1 MRLTLIWQNN
11 YFPETSW
18 IKHLFSPFASEE
30 IVDNDHRVVMDD
42 CLLIDS
48 YLHCQPREYYKQ
60 FRGKNAW
67 LLHASDETYE
77 GGYEAYENFRGVF
90 RFYRSGIFNPRKVM
104 QIPLGHS
111 SGFHAGTVELG
122 TARRPYLWSTVGA
135 AGKGSRPD
143 MLKALLPL
151 TPHFAHITD
160 RGNVGRISKEEYA
173 QILRDSIF
181 VPSPMGNVNLECFR
195 MYEALECGA
204 IPILEKRIGLDYFTH
219 LLGEHPMPSFT
230 NWRKA
235 ARFVEAIRNDR
246 AALDRLQLKC
256 FQWWIDYK
264 SRLHDR
270 ISDFFEHP
278 PVNESGNYV
287 RWQRAIPGSQV
298 VELMR
303 HHTVPALARRVRLQ
317 VGRLF
322 KEGKLRK
329 TTGA

>member
-122 TARRPYLWSTVGA
+122 TARRPYLWRCRKRLSSG
-135 AGKGSRPD
+135 
-143 MLKALLPL
+143 
-151 TPHFAHITD
+151 
-160 RGNVGRISKEEYA
+160 YA
-173 QILRDSIF
+173 QG
-181 VPSPMGNVNLECFR
+181 P
-195 MYEALECGA
+195 
-204 IPILEKRIGLDYFTH
+204 
-219 LLGEHPMPSFT
+219 
-230 NWRKA
+230 A
-235 ARFVEAIRNDR
+235 AAY
-246 AALDRLQLKC
+246 AALC
-256 FQWWIDYK
+256 
-264 SRLHDR
+264 
-270 ISDFFEHP
+270 P
-278 PVNESGNYV
+278 
-287 RWQRAIPGSQV
+287 
-298 VELMR
+298 
-303 HHTVPALARRVRLQ
+303 HH
-317 VGRLF
+317 
-322 KEGKLRK
+322 
-329 TTGA
+329 